1 MVPNGAPSHHRQ
13 LPSGLRSRSLT
24 QSPSAF
30 PSAIQRSPSQE
41 PLESSTIVEPA
52 AIVTRLVFSVP
63 VYLFTCL
70 GRYRTDVPSSPGRP
84 FSATHFLGHCFGLI
98 PASCSFA
105 SSAFPVPPLHTIG
118 FPPIKQPLALE
129 AAALAFGCPR
139 KWGRKRRRFSCP
151 T

>member
-1 MVPNGAPSHHRQ
+1 MVPNGAPSHHRH

-63 VYLFTCL
+63 LYLFTCL
-70 GRYRTDVPSSPGRP
+70 GRYRTDVPSSAGRP

-105 SSAFPVPPLHTIG
+105 SSAFPVPRPYPIG

-129 AAALAFGCPR
+129 AAATRFWVPQENGA
-139 KWGRKRRRFSCP
+139 RKRRKVSHV
-151 T
+151 